1 MLVQQPNSFRT
12 GPDERG
18 HFGLYGGRFVA
29 ETLMPLILD
38 LDKAYAQAKADPAFR
53 GEMEFHL
60 THYVGRPSPL
70 YFAERMTEYCR
81 CIKTASGL
89 SSTKTGSGLSKAKT
103 GAKIY
108 FKREDLNHTGAHKVN
123 NVLGQIMLA
132 RRMGKPR
139 IIAETGAGMHGVATA
154 TLCAKFGLQCIVYM
168 GSVDVARQQPN
179 VLRMQALGA
188 EVRPVTSGS
197 NTLKDAMNEAL
208 RDWVTNVADTFYCIG
223 TVAGP
228 HPYPMMV
235 RDFQSVIGNET
246 REQMMAAE
254 GRLPDSLIACIGGGS
269 NAMGL
274 FHPFLDDMQIEIY
287 GVEAA
292 GHGLASGLH
301 AASIAGGRPGVLHGN
316 RTYLLMN
323 DDGQINEAHSISAGL
338 DYPGIG
344 PEHAWLNDIKRVQ
357 YLSATDDEAVA
368 AFGLC
373 ARLEGIIP
381 ALEPAH
387 ALARV
392 LDIAPGKPA
401 DHLMVVNM
409 SGRGDKDLTSVD
421 EYLKRHAS

>member
-1 MLVQQPNSFRT
+1 MSVQHPTSCRT
-12 GPDERG
+12 GPDEHG
-18 HFGLYGGRFVA
+18 HFGIYGGRFVA

-38 LDKAYAQAKADPAFR
+38 LDKAYAQAKADPAFGR
-53 GEMEFHL
+53 EMAFHL

-70 YFAERMTEYCR
+70 YLAERMTEYCR
-81 CIKTASGL
+81 SRVLSNTKTASGL
-89 SSTKTGSGLSKAKT
+89 SL

-168 GSVDVARQQPN
+168 GAVDVERQQAN

-188 EVRPVTSGS
+188 QVRPVTSGS

-208 RDWVTNVADTFYCIG
+208 RDWVTNVCDTFYCIG

-254 GRLPDSLIACIGGGS
+254 
-269 NAMGL
+269 
-274 FHPFLDDMQIEIY
+274 
-287 GVEAA
+287 A
-292 GHGLASGLH
+292 GCR
-301 AASIAGGRPGVLHGN
+301 IR
-316 RTYLLMN
+316 
-323 DDGQINEAHSISAGL
+323 
-338 DYPGIG
+338 
-344 PEHAWLNDIKRVQ
+344 
-357 YLSATDDEAVA
+357 
-368 AFGLC
+368 
-373 ARLEGIIP
+373 
-381 ALEPAH
+381 
-387 ALARV
+387 
-392 LDIAPGKPA
+392 
-401 DHLMVVNM
+401 
-409 SGRGDKDLTSVD
+409 
-421 EYLKRHAS
+421 